1 VCVCVCVCCA
11 QSCLTLCYPVNCSRS
26 ASFVHGFSRQGNWSG
41 VPPTPGNLPNPGF
54 KLRSPGLQADS
65 LLSKPPG
72 KSLSSVQF
80 SCSVVSDSLRPHESQ
95 HTTHTHTH
103 THNLKAFYSN
113 RYAINHFLL
122 IFIYL
127 VSFLLIFIY
136 LVSIFHYYKQP
147 CNKHCVYYFCTYKI
161 IALK

>member
-1 VCVCVCVCCA
+1 MVNGISITIECFEIVCVCVYVCVCCA

-26 ASFVHGFSRQGNWSG
+26 ASFVRGFSRQGNWSG

-80 SCSVVSDSLRPHESQ
+80 SCSVVSDSSRPHESQ
-95 HTTHTHTH
+95 HT
-103 THNLKAFYSN
+103 
-113 RYAINHFLL
+113 RP
-122 IFIYL
+122 
-127 VSFLLIFIY
+127 
-136 LVSIFHYYKQP
+136 P
-147 CNKHCVYYFCTYKI
+147 CPSQTPAVHSDSRP
-161 IALK
+161 LSQ